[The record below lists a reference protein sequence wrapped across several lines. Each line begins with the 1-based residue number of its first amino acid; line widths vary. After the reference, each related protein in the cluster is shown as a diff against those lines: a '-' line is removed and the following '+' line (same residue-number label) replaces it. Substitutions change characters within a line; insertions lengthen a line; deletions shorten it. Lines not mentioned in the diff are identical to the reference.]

1 MGVYKLSI
9 RADTDLTDMYEY
21 GISEFG
27 FLKAKMYFDEM
38 QEVVD
43 LLAINSELGR
53 DASEFMPMLKRFSF
67 RAHTIFYLEIA
78 TGIFIIRVLGQ
89 RVDYENKF

>member
-1 MGVYKLSI
+1 MAFLN
-9 RADTDLTDMYEY
+9 L
-21 GISEFG
+21 G
-27 FLKAKMYFDEM
+27 FLKQKCTLMKCKKFF
-38 QEVVD
+38 D